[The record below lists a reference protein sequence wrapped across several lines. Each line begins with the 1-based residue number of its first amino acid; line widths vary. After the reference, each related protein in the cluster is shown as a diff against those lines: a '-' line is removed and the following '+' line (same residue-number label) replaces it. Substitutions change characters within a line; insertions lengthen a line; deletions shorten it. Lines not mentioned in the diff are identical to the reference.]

1 MFQGQRPPGR
11 RTASPNAQREESE
24 GDRGKM
30 VWKLELNSNMESVSK
45 TWKCTEIQNITQM
58 SCSNDP
64 DSIDHFKVYVLYTK

>member
-45 TWKCTEIQNITQM
+45 TWKCTEIQNITRAPTTQT
-58 SCSNDP
+58 
-64 DSIDHFKVYVLYTK
+64 VLIILKYMFYTLNK